1 MFAVIN
7 SVGLLGLNAFAVN
20 DGYDIGV
27 AYDGDADRCLMV
39 DEKGNII
46 DGDKIMAVCAM
57 DMRRAGKLNGNA
69 IVATVMSNLGLHE
82 FCQREKIQLVCT
94 DVGDRHV
101 LEEMLACGY
110 CIGGEQSGHMI
121 YTEYA
126 TTGDGELTSL
136 QFLQILKRSGKR
148 ASELVS
154 CCAQYPQVLVNV
166 PVASRRGAKE
176 EIMASEV
183 LAAAIRK
190 QEEKLGQEGRI
201 LLRPS
206 GTEALIRVM
215 VEAKTEEMA
224 HYYAEEL
231 VNVVKSLKIS

>member
-1 MFAVIN
+1 MRILYRRRTVWPYDLYRVCHYRRRRVDQPAVSAN
-7 SVGLLGLNAFAVN
+7 P
-20 DGYDIGV
+20 
-27 AYDGDADRCLMV
+27 
-39 DEKGNII
+39 E
-46 DGDKIMAVCAM
+46 
-57 DMRRAGKLNGNA
+57 
-69 IVATVMSNLGLHE
+69 T
-82 FCQREKIQLVCT
+82 
-94 DVGDRHV
+94 
-101 LEEMLACGY
+101 
-110 CIGGEQSGHMI
+110 
-121 YTEYA
+121 
-126 TTGDGELTSL
+126 
-136 QFLQILKRSGKR
+136 KRKR

>member
-1 MFAVIN
+1 MRILYRRRTVWPYDLYRVCHYRRRRVDQPAVSAN
-7 SVGLLGLNAFAVN
+7 PETKRKKSVRTGFLL
-20 DGYDIGV
+20 
-27 AYDGDADRCLMV
+27 CP
-39 DEKGNII
+39 
-46 DGDKIMAVCAM
+46 
-57 DMRRAGKLNGNA
+57 
-69 IVATVMSNLGLHE
+69 
-82 FCQREKIQLVCT
+82 
-94 DVGDRHV
+94 
-101 LEEMLACGY
+101 
-110 CIGGEQSGHMI
+110 
-121 YTEYA
+121 
-126 TTGDGELTSL
+126 
-136 QFLQILKRSGKR
+136 
-148 ASELVS
+148 VS
-154 CCAQYPQVLVNV
+154 A
-166 PVASRRGAKE
+166 GAKE